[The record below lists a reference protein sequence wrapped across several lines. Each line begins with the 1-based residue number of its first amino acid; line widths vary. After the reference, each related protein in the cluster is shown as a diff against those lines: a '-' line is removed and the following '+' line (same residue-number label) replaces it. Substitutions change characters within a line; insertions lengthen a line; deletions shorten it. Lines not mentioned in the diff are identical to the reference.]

1 MWNRLIDTLA
11 TMANAMERQAIAQE
25 RIASA
30 MEGQQLPEKGDQQAA
45 AAVLGVSAR
54 TVARNH
60 DQWIEG
66 VHYHR
71 EGRRVTYNL
80 ALLRDWQV
88 NKHDWNSHQK
98 AIENWQK
105 GLLSNHKKRA

>member
-1 MWNRLIDTLA
+1 MWGKLSDSLMLIA
-11 TMANAMERQAIAQE
+11 KAMERQAIAQE
-25 RIASA
+25 RIASVI
-30 MEGQQLPEKGDQQAA
+30 EGQQLPEKGDQQAA

-88 NKHDWNSHQK
+88 NKNDLNAHQR
-98 AIENWQK
+98 AIAKWQK
-105 GLLSNHKKRA
+105 SLLSNLKKRA

>member
-1 MWNRLIDTLA
+1 MQKMINALMLIAQALD
-11 TMANAMERQAIAQE
+11 RQASAQE

-88 NKHDWNSHQK
+88 NKHDLNAHQR
-98 AIENWQK
+98 AITKWQK
-105 GLLSNHKKRA
+105 HLLSNRQKRA

>member
-1 MWNRLIDTLA
+1 MWGKLIDSLMLIA
-11 TMANAMERQAIAQE
+11 KAMERQAIAQE

-30 MEGQQLPEKGDQQAA
+30 IEGQQLPEKGDQQAA

-66 VHYHR
+66 IHYHR
-71 EGRRVTYNL
+71 EGRRITYNL

-88 NKHDWNSHQK
+88 NKHDLNAHRR
-98 AIENWQK
+98 AIEKWQK
-105 GLLSNHKKRA
+105 SLLSNRKRSA